1 MSNDRPIPVIFKAA
15 YADLK
20 VVKTR
25 QVAQFIF
32 EVSLSEA
39 DAALEVLGGVPRP
52 DVEVWAAI
60 ARLDPKAAQSPPA
73 AQLEAPAPRP
83 NGPPPPGLE
92 PAKEHKRF
100 HMLPLSQQAGIRCGD
115 PAFWRYLNEEH
126 FGDGGVEDAEAAAIA
141 VRGLCGVTSRADL
154 KSNTDA
160 GVAWARLNRD
170 FEVWMLG

>member
-1 MSNDRPIPVIFKAA
+1 MTDPAA
-15 YADLK
+15 IMA
-20 VVKTR
+20 
-25 QVAQFIF
+25 
-32 EVSLSEA
+32 SLVDVRNIAAHKCIRLELHVPA
-39 DAALEVLGGVPRP
+39 EQAALVIQAFGWPTAVDPVP
-52 DVEVWAAI
+52 VAI
-60 ARLDPKAAQSPPA
+60 ARIDPKSITIDPEKMVGLGEFAHGRRLLDSP
-73 AQLEAPAPRP
+73 E
-83 NGPPPPGLE
+83 PP
-92 PAKEHKRF
+92 KEHKRF
-100 HMLPLSQQAGIRCGD
+100 DMLPLSQQAGIRCGD